1 MNVLDAVESKFKSIL
16 DKAAYDINVCVKDQS
31 RDDNFEKMMKAI
43 ERFDYARSKIEVV
56 RNLKSQLIFSEEANN
71 ESENHNNSGSTG

>member
-1 MNVLDAVESKFKSIL
+1 MNVLDAVESEFKSIL

-31 RDDNFEKMMKAI
+31 RSDNFEKTIKAI

-56 RNLKSQLIFSEEANN
+56 RNLKSQLSFKEKEID
-71 ESENHNNSGSTG
+71 ESKSDDNSGAE